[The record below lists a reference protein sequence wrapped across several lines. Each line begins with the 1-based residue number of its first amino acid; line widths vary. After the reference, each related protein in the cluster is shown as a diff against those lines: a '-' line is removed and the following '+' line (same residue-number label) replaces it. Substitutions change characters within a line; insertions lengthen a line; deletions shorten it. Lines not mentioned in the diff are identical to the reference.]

1 MTSGAAICRDVR
13 VVVGLRLA
21 VAAQHGQC
29 VACQRLQ
36 LVLAGVDEDRGDEV
50 DMRGDEIREPLVVGD
65 AAGEQDRIRLAF
77 EGDGHR
83 PDLFGHVVAHG
94 AQHQHR
100 LQIVV
105 VDPPQD
111 FGDRRRA
118 EVCEQ
123 AAAAV
128 DEFLQ
133 LFAGVFSRKAKVDQR
148 SRRQRAGAL
157 RRKRPCAVEGVGGVD
172 HAPLAVRADG
182 DAASHVR
189 DDQVQLFV
197 FPTRFAGVPACD
209 GLLVEGV
216 EDRFA
221 RQLGQSRNACVGNH
235 LVHHDRIGDIGLDTD
250 LGCDLLCDQSAQIRG
265 VLPPGV
271 EQVVVQ
277 CVVHLVD
284 PALDGMNQPAAADD
298 GREGAD
304 VKSAFAQRFE
314 HEVFPPFELVA
325 DRRERGDLGGGV
337 VDRQRKDGL
346 RIFVDGDLRGGRARV
361 NSQNDV
367 AHGRGAYCRFGRGF
381 QCVSGRPGRP
391 VRWSTS
397 WSGASRRAR

>member
-1 MTSGAAICRDVR
+1 MPARSG
-13 VVVGLRLA
+13 
-21 VAAQHGQC
+21 
-29 VACQRLQ
+29 
-36 LVLAGVDEDRGDEV
+36 
-50 DMRGDEIREPLVVGD
+50 
-65 AAGEQDRIRLAF
+65 
-77 EGDGHR
+77 
-83 PDLFGHVVAHG
+83 
-94 AQHQHR
+94 
-100 LQIVV
+100 
-105 VDPPQD
+105 
-111 FGDRRRA
+111 
-118 EVCEQ
+118 
-123 AAAAV
+123 
-128 DEFLQ
+128 
-133 LFAGVFSRKAKVDQR
+133 
-148 SRRQRAGAL
+148 
-157 RRKRPCAVEGVGGVD
+157 RKRPCAVEGVGGVD

-298 GREGAD
+298 GRESAD
-304 VKSAFAQRFE
+304 VKSAFCA
-314 HEVFPPFELVA
+314 A
-325 DRRERGDLGGGV
+325 
-337 VDRQRKDGL
+337 
-346 RIFVDGDLRGGRARV
+346 IRARGL
-361 NSQNDV
+361 SAIRTGRPIV
-367 AHGRGAYCRFGRGF
+367 ANAAISAAEWSIASERTG
-381 QCVSGRPGRP
+381 CVS
-391 VRWSTS
+391 S
-397 WSGASRRAR
+397 

>member
-1 MTSGAAICRDVR
+1 MARNTSI
-13 VVVGLRLA
+13 
-21 VAAQHGQC
+21 
-29 VACQRLQ
+29 ACKSL
-36 LVLAGVDEDRGDEV
+36 LS
-50 DMRGDEIREPLVVGD
+50 I
-65 AAGEQDRIRLAF
+65 
-77 EGDGHR
+77 
-83 PDLFGHVVAHG
+83 
-94 AQHQHR
+94 
-100 LQIVV
+100 
-105 VDPPQD
+105 
-111 FGDRRRA
+111 RRRISGTDVVPRCA
-118 EVCEQ
+118 
-123 AAAAV
+123 
-128 DEFLQ
+128 
-133 LFAGVFSRKAKVDQR
+133 SRPPRPLMSFCNSSRVYSPEKQR
-148 SRRQRAGAL
+148 SISG
-157 RRKRPCAVEGVGGVD
+157 PGGSVPARSGENGP
-172 HAPLAVRADG
+172 APLRALEV
-182 DAASHVR
+182 SI
-189 DDQVQLFV
+189 
-197 FPTRFAGVPACD
+197 TRPWRCALTVMPPPMC
-209 GLLVEGV
+209 ETI
-216 EDRFA
+216 RFSSSYFRPVSRAYRRAMAFWLRA

-298 GREGAD
+298 GRESAD

-367 AHGRGAYCRFGRGF
+367 AHGRDAYCRFGRGF
-381 QCVSGRPGRP
+381 QCVSGQPGRP
-391 VRWSTS
+391 ARWSTS